1 VPVFVVEADIEKRL
15 IDEGSNVQ
23 PRDRLHQVG
32 GPALVPAGPKMCAN
46 YQGLPTGRARPYRLK

>member
-1 VPVFVVEADIEKRL
+1 VPVFVVEANIEKRL
-15 IDEGSNVQ
+15 IDEGSNMQ

-46 YQGLPTGRARPYRLK
+46 Y